1 MLSSSAARLRD
12 LEDAVYDVS
21 FAFAFRAFHPPGP
34 DPCPVAEK
42 ARAGFRIQ
50 RPSRGPTGIY
60 SVDGG
65 ERARPVC
72 ALYCFR

>member
-12 LEDAVYDVS
+12 LEDAVSDVS

-42 ARAGFRIQ
+42 ARAGFAFHGHPEG
-50 RPSRGPTGIY
+50 RPGSILSTGA
-60 SVDGG
+60 SAPGRS
-65 ERARPVC
+65 EH
-72 ALYCFR
+72 